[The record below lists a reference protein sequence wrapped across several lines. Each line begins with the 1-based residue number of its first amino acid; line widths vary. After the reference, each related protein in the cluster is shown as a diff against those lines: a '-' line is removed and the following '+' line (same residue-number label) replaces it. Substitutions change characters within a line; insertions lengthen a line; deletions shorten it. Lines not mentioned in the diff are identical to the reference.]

1 MFRGIEYHVPVN
13 HSAVRKQPF
22 LNHKG
27 AKDTDGELWFFA
39 SNGGGRAGSRCAPM
53 SYHNPK
59 TGKRR
64 PETGKKNSQ
73 TTSNLNGKDG
83 GMTMTMTMKTKSP
96 LKGGWEGIEV
106 PTGVERER
114 MEHIDAALQR
124 VRKLEHN
131 GCSKRDVKL
140 PSAVQF
146 AQELGVKSARTIRRL
161 IQKMQDLYGLPI
173 DWDHSRK
180 GYYYM
185 EDVAFLPFLQF
196 SESELVAVYLT
207 QQLGVFENT
216 PFKAKLKSAFRK
228 LLGLFGQTQKL
239 SFDPELLDEC
249 FSFDAAGPHA
259 RFRPAHL
266 DACSRAML
274 RQEELLLTYV
284 KQHGEGAGV
293 PEVRRV
299 RPLHITYRDFAYYVV
314 CQDPKRRD
322 GLPRLFMVTR
332 MERVEETGVRFERP
346 KDFDARAYLE
356 KAFKVFASQEAVTVE
371 LHFSP
376 DAAPRVVERRWHH
389 TQKFTKLE
397 NGWTK
402 MTMEVGLA
410 PDLYS
415 WIGGFFGDCRVME
428 PVELKEKMRGLH
440 AEAAGGEI

>member
-1 MFRGIEYHVPVN
+1 
-13 HSAVRKQPF
+13 
-22 LNHKG
+22 
-27 AKDTDGELWFFA
+27 
-39 SNGGGRAGSRCAPM
+39 M
-53 SYHNPK
+53 SYSQVSK
-59 TGKRR
+59 TAK
-64 PETGKKNSQ
+64 
-73 TTSNLNGKDG
+73 
-83 GMTMTMTMKTKSP
+83 KSP
-96 LKGGWEGIEV
+96 SRTGTSKVKEREKVKENHNAGALWEGIEV
-106 PTGVERER
+106 PTGVKRER

-124 VRKLEHN
+124 VRK
-131 GCSKRDVKL
+131 RDRGDMVL
-140 PSAVQF
+140 PSAKSF
-146 AQELGVKSARTIRRL
+146 GRELGVEEKTIRRL
-161 IQKMQDLYGLPI
+161 IKEMKDLYGIPV
-173 DWDHSRK
+173 DFVPSRH
-180 GYYYM
+180 GYLYT

-228 LLGLFGQTQKL
+228 LMGLFGQEL

-249 FSFDAAGPHA
+249 FSFDAGGPHA

-332 MERVEETGVRFERP
+332 MEKVEETGVRFERP
-346 KDFDARAYLE
+346 KGFDARAYLE
-356 KAFKVFASQEAVTVE
+356 KAFKVFASKEAVEVV

-376 DAAPRVVERRWHH
+376 DAAPRVIERRWHH

-415 WIGGFFGDCRVME
+415 WIGGFFGDCRVVG
-428 PVELKEKMRGLH
+428 PGALKETMRRLH
-440 AEAAGGEI
+440 LEGAGGDASPI

>member
-1 MFRGIEYHVPVN
+1 MT
-13 HSAVRKQPF
+13 Q
-22 LNHKG
+22 
-27 AKDTDGELWFFA
+27 
-39 SNGGGRAGSRCAPM
+39 
-53 SYHNPK
+53 K
-59 TGKRR
+59 T
-64 PETGKKNSQ
+64 P
-73 TTSNLNGKDG
+73 
-83 GMTMTMTMKTKSP
+83 
-96 LKGGWEGIEV
+96 KGGKQTSESPNRTGSPSRTGARKAKAEPSLWEGVEV
-106 PTGVERER
+106 PTGIKRER

-124 VRKLEHN
+124 VRRRELSGASN
-131 GCSKRDVKL
+131 GAVKL

-146 AQELGVKSARTIRRL
+146 ARELGVRSARTIQRL
-161 IQKMQDLYGLPI
+161 IQEMQDLHGLPI
-173 DWDHSRK
+173 EWVHSRH
-180 GYYYM
+180 GYRYT

-196 SESELVAVYLT
+196 SESEMVAVYLT

-228 LLGLFGQTQKL
+228 LMGLFGQEL
-239 SFDPELLDEC
+239 SFDPALLEEC

-274 RQEELLLTYV
+274 RREELILTYV

-332 MERVEETGVRFERP
+332 MEKVEETGVRFERP
-346 KDFDARAYLE
+346 KGFNPRAYLE

-376 DAAPRVVERRWHH
+376 DAAPRVVERKWHH
-389 TQKFTKLE
+389 TQEFTKLA
-397 NGWTK
+397 NGWTR
-402 MTMEVGLA
+402 MTMQVGLA

-415 WIGGFFGDCRVME
+415 WIGGYFGDCKVIE
-428 PVELKEKMRGLH
+428 PMGLRETVRGLH
-440 AEAAGGEI
+440 AGAVEG